1 MRYGYGLLWVVGEN
15 FVICVSNPNETCEE
29 GKKNVKRE
37 EHSYE

>member
-29 GKKNVKRE
+29 EEKKCQERGAQL
-37 EHSYE
+37 